1 MKFLSRYFINGLL
14 VIVPIAI
21 TILVIVEVFQFTEG
35 VLGKYIPID
44 VPGIGFVTVIGLILC
59 IGWLSSCWI
68 MKQFIHFGEFI
79 VGKIPFVKFI
89 YNSVKHLSSA
99 VFESKNLF
107 KQAVL
112 VPYPHQGVK
121 AVGFIMADLS
131 EAITE
136 KLDDEYVC
144 VFIPWSLNVT
154 SGSNILIPKKDVIY
168 LDVSV
173 ESALQYTLTAGS
185 VMPTKEMENISDAG
199 NYNQYIKDAIKNA
212 KYFS

>member
-14 VIVPIAI
+14 VIVPITI
-21 TILVIVEVFQFTEG
+21 TILVIVEVFQLTEG
-35 VLGKYIPID
+35 VIGKYIPID
-44 VPGIGFVTVIGLILC
+44 IPGIGFISVVGIILFV
-59 IGWLSSCWI
+59 GWLSSYWL
-68 MKQFIHFGEFI
+68 MKRFIQFGEFI

-121 AVGFIMADLS
+121 AIGFIMADLS

-136 KLDDEYVC
+136 KLDGEYVC

-154 SGSNILIPKKDVIY
+154 SGSNIIVPKKDIIY

-173 ESALQYTLTAGS
+173 ESALQYSLTAGLA
-185 VMPTKEMENISDAG
+185 MPTKEEKDDSDD
-199 NYNQYIKDAIKNA
+199 NDYNQYIKDALKNA
-212 KYFS
+212 NYFS